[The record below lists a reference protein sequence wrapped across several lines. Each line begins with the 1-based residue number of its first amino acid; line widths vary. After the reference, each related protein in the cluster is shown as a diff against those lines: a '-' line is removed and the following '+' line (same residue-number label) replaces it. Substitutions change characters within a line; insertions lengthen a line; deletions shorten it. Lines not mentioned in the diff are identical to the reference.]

1 MKPIAFLF
9 ATLVFASALVTNLSA
24 RPQYNKE
31 FTNVVK
37 ANEALSKAAGGKSH
51 CTFCHAAV
59 GPKKFRNDFGKAVE
73 PWLKKNEMDTTII
86 AGALDA
92 AARQKVKPD
101 GEETFGDQIRAGT
114 LPR

>member
-9 ATLVFASALVTNLSA
+9 AALVFASALVTNLSA

-31 FTNVVK
+31 FAKIVK

-59 GPKKFRNDFGKAVE
+59 GPKKVRNEFGKTVE
-73 PWLKKNEMDTTII
+73 KWLKKNEMDTMLI

-101 GEETFGDQIRAGT
+101 GEETFGDQIKAGI